1 MTKQE
6 ATAFAKHC
14 AYVAVDRK
22 EIEIYRTI
30 VKETLISEGFS
41 QFNQIAEEQY
51 LAEVSRLI
59 GNEN

>member
-6 ATAFAKHC
+6 VVAFAKHC

-22 EIEIYRTI
+22 EVEEYRLI
-30 VKETLISEGFS
+30 VKETLISEGFG
-41 QFNQIAEEQY
+41 QFNQLADDQY

-59 GNEN
+59 ANEN